1 MAVLNRLPVSPRF
14 AVFALVAAFVIVR
27 LVNAPTYTDAYYHFN
42 AAAQVASGN
51 GLTDEY
57 LWNYIGVTDRLPA
70 PSHLYWMPLTSL
82 TAAAG
87 MTLLNAPDSH
97 QAAQLLFIIMLTIV
111 GCVGYWLGRRLGG
124 TARHAWLAGFLTLFS
139 GFFVRFWGAID
150 TFTPYA
156 FAGALCLVALGLA
169 LERGRWWLWGI
180 GGVFAALGHL
190 TRADGLLLL
199 VVGAMVGLWLWDRA
213 PLTTRL
219 LRLAVLI
226 AGYLLVMLPWFTRNM
241 GEIGSLLPLGG
252 TQAIWFDEYND
263 IFNYPP
269 DASLTTLFADGIGA
283 FAASR
288 WEALS
293 NNISTFVV
301 VEGMIVLTPLMLL
314 GLWRRRGN
322 MLLRPFWLY
331 ALGVHLAMT
340 FVFPYP
346 GYRGGLFHSAAALVP
361 FWMALAVVGLDD
373 AVDWIAKRRRRWN
386 AGTAKV
392 IFSGALVVVA
402 LVLSLLGALRSS
414 SSDDSNALYT
424 ELDALLPDD
433 ARILANDPAAI
444 YYYTRR
450 GGAVLPNEA
459 PDVIAEI
466 ARVYGITH
474 VLIED
479 DVLAD
484 GTLIAAIP
492 APLDPLL
499 TDSPPFLTAVP
510 LNYPYARLY
519 AIDLSP

>member
-1 MAVLNRLPVSPRF
+1 MNRLSVSPRF
-14 AVFALVAAFVIVR
+14 LVFALIAAFVIVR
-27 LVNAPTYTDAYYHFN
+27 LVPAPNFTDAYYHFN
-42 AAAQVASGN
+42 AATQVASGN
-51 GLTDEY
+51 GLTDHY
-57 LWNYIGVTDRLPA
+57 LWNYIGVPDQLPA

-82 TAAAG
+82 TAALG
-87 MTLLNAPDSH
+87 MALLNTSDNYA
-97 QAAQLLFIIMLTIV
+97 AAQLFFIIMLAVV
-111 GCVGYWLGRRLGG
+111 GCLSFWLGKRLGG

-156 FAGALCLVALGLA
+156 FAGSLCLVALGLA
-169 LERGRWWLWGI
+169 LERGRLWAWAAAGA
-180 GGVFAALGHL
+180 FAALGHL

-199 VVGAMVGLWLWDRA
+199 VVGVMVCLWLWDRK
-213 PLTTRL
+213 PLTARL
-219 LRLAVLI
+219 LRLVVLV
-226 AGYLLVMLPWFTRNM
+226 AAYLVVMLPWFARN
-241 GEIGSLLPLGG
+241 GSEIGSPLPLGG

-263 IFNYPP
+263 LFNYPP
-269 DASLTTLFADGIGA
+269 NASPATLFADGIGA
-283 FAASR
+283 FVASR
-288 WEALS
+288 WEALT
-293 NNISTFVV
+293 NNLSTFVV
-301 VEGMIVLTPLMLL
+301 VEGMIILTPLMLL
-314 GLWRRRGN
+314 ALWRRRRDVF
-322 MLLRPFWLY
+322 LRPFWLY
-331 ALGVHLAMT
+331 ALGLHLAMT
-340 FVFPYP
+340 FVFPFP

-402 LVLSLLGALRSS
+402 LVLSFLGALRSPAG
-414 SSDDSNALYT
+414 DDSAALYA

-450 GGAVLPNEA
+450 GGAVLPNRA

-466 ARVYGITH
+466 ARVYAITH

-479 DVLAD
+479 EVLAD
-484 GTLIAAIP
+484 GTRVAAIP

-499 TDSPPFLTAVP
+499 VDLPSFLTPVP